1 MNTPVNFKLAKLL
14 KEKGYNEP
22 CVMKYSL
29 GLEKDNYTQLQYHLD
44 YSCTYI
50 KIPIQDNFFA
60 LKLSNED
67 HSHAPSAPTI
77 SDVLSWLYDKHKIW
91 VSVDFAIK
99 SSVGNG
105 FGSKISQRNN
115 NVLVIPKSIFD
126 DRNFSSMDLHFEASY
141 KSPTE
146 AYESSIE
153 YILNNMIS
161 I

>member
-60 LKLSNED
+60 LKLRNED

-77 SDVLSWLYDKHKIW
+77 SEVLLFIIIVITILYNLI
-91 VSVDFAIK
+91 
-99 SSVGNG
+99 
-105 FGSKISQRNN
+105 
-115 NVLVIPKSIFD
+115 
-126 DRNFSSMDLHFEASY
+126 Y
-141 KSPTE
+141 
-146 AYESSIE
+146 
-153 YILNNMIS
+153 
-161 I
+161 

>member
-1 MNTPVNFKLAKLL
+1 
-14 KEKGYNEP
+14 
-22 CVMKYSL
+22 
-29 GLEKDNYTQLQYHLD
+29 
-44 YSCTYI
+44 
-50 KIPIQDNFFA
+50 
-60 LKLSNED
+60 
-67 HSHAPSAPTI
+67 
-77 SDVLSWLYDKHKIW
+77 
-91 VSVDFAIK
+91 VDFAIK

-126 DRNFSSMDLHFEASY
+126 DRNFSSMEDHFEASY